1 VICNECGTKFEV
13 NEGSGMI
20 AMPFHCHRCGKEWWW
35 ECGEGEPTGKEPE
48 PPSCECGGTFTGDA
62 PPRCPRCRSKDL
74 RRDPEGSEI
83 LYD

>member
-20 AMPFHCHRCGKEWWW
+20 AMPFHCHRCGRNGGGSSAGADRWGRNRSRRHVSAAGRSPEMHRAMSALSI
-35 ECGEGEPTGKEPE
+35 EG
-48 PPSCECGGTFTGDA
+48 FA
-62 PPRCPRCRSKDL
+62 A
-74 RRDPEGSEI
+74 DPEGSEI